1 MEQIRSE
8 SAARGLQYK
17 FNEQTNWTE
26 LLKILKAHENDKKY
40 FKPLINY
47 EYLGGLV
54 LILMWMMARMN
65 TGGKEVVCGTE
76 QCFVSLRCGALRC
89 GGRYWRGEMQC
100 LEVFFPN
107 TGCLEVLP
115 NRHPIP
121 L

>member
-1 MEQIRSE
+1 MKKIHNVEQIRSE

-65 TGGKEVVCGTE
+65 AGGSV
-76 QCFVSLRCGALRC
+76 LLYGAERWCVAVLWWTLAQ
-89 GGRYWRGEMQC
+89 GDMISRGICPNTVC
-100 LEVFFPN
+100 LEA
-107 TGCLEVLP
+107 LP
-115 NRHPIP
+115 NRYSI
-121 L
+121 LL